1 MYEYVSD
8 REFLSRIRTEAGEIL
23 QDLCH
28 NLKVDYDIGARF
40 FMVGSG
46 ARRLITRNANQ
57 PVDLDYNLEIV
68 RCEDFEDCRYLKE
81 CVRKSFDKAL
91 RARGLYWG
99 NCQDSTAVLTA
110 KRLSRGL
117 DARNQYAIDVCI
129 VMQDDGHYHRLIHKK
144 TAFICDDKY
153 YWNIAPHSRKL
164 KEKADYIRKHGKWEL
179 VRDQYLR
186 LKNHYLTQNDHDH
199 PSFICYIE
207 AVNNVYN
214 SRKHW

>member
-28 NLKVDYDIGARF
+28 NLKVDHDIGARF

-57 PVDLDYNLEIV
+57 PEDLDYNLEIV
-68 RCEDFEDCRYLKE
+68 RCEDFDDCRYLKE
-81 CVRKSFDKAL
+81 CVRKSFDKVL
-91 RARGLYWG
+91 RAHGWWT
-99 NCQDSTAVLTA
+99 CQDSTTVLTA
-110 KRLSRGL
+110 KRQMYFVTDPAKYG
-117 DARNQYAIDVCI
+117 IDVCI
-129 VMQDDGHYHRLIHKK
+129 IMQDDGHYHRLIHKK
-144 TAFICDDKY
+144 AHWPCDDEY
-153 YWNIAPHSRKL
+153 YWNIGPNSREL
-164 KEKADYIRKHGKWEL
+164 KEKEEYIRKHGKWEL

-186 LKNHYLTQNDHDH
+186 LKNYYLTQNDHDH

-207 AVNNVYN
+207 AVNKVYN

>member
-28 NLKVDYDIGARF
+28 NLKVDHDIGARF

-68 RCEDFEDCRYLKE
+68 RCEDFDDCRYLKE
-81 CVRKSFDKAL
+81 CVRKSFDKVL
-91 RARGLYWG
+91 RAHGWCT
-99 NCQDSTAVLTA
+99 CQDSTAVLTA
-110 KRLSRGL
+110 KHPYR
-117 DARNQYAIDVCI
+117 DFNPRNQYAIDVCI
-129 VMQDDGHYHRLIHKK
+129 IMQDDGHYHRLIHKK
-144 TAFICDDKY
+144 AHWPCDDEY
-153 YWNIAPHSRKL
+153 YWNIGPNSREL
-164 KEKADYIRKHGKWEL
+164 KEKEEYIRKHGKWEL

-186 LKNHYLTQNDHDH
+186 LKNHYLTQNAHDH
-199 PSFICYIE
+199 PSFICYTE

>member
-28 NLKVDYDIGARF
+28 NLKVDHNIGARF
-40 FMVGSG
+40 SMVGSG
-46 ARRLITRNANQ
+46 KYGLITQNERQ
-57 PVDLDYNLEIV
+57 PVDLDFNLEIV

-81 CVRKSFDKAL
+81 CVRKSFDKVL
-91 RARGLYWG
+91 RARGWLS
-99 NCQDSTAVLTA
+99 CQDSTAVLTA
-110 KRLSRGL
+110 KRLSGHF
-117 DARNQYAIDVCI
+117 DTRNQYAIDVCI

-144 TAFICDDKY
+144 TGSTFYDEY

-164 KEKADYIRKHGKWEL
+164 KEKADYIRKRGKWEL

-199 PSFICYIE
+199 PSFICYTE

>member
-28 NLKVDYDIGARF
+28 NLKVDHDIGARF

-68 RCEDFEDCRYLKE
+68 RCEDFDDCRYLKE
-81 CVRKSFDKAL
+81 CVRKSFDKVL
-91 RARGLYWG
+91 RAHGWWT
-99 NCQDSTAVLTA
+99 CQDSTSVLTA
-110 KRLSRGL
+110 KRQLYTITAPVR
-117 DARNQYAIDVCI
+117 YAIDVCI

-144 TAFICDDKY
+144 TGFTFSDEY

-207 AVNNVYN
+207 AVNNVYI

>member
-28 NLKVDYDIGARF
+28 NLKVDHDIGARF
-40 FMVGSG
+40 SMVGSG
-46 ARRLITRNANQ
+46 KYGLITQNERQ
-57 PVDLDYNLEIV
+57 PVDLDFNLEIV
-68 RCEDFEDCRYLKE
+68 RCEVFDDCRYLKE
-81 CVRKSFDKAL
+81 CVRKSFDKVL
-91 RARGLYWG
+91 RAHGWLS
-99 NCQDSTAVLTA
+99 CQDSTSVLTA
-110 KRLSRGL
+110 KRQLYTITAPVR
-117 DARNQYAIDVCI
+117 YAIDVCI

-144 TAFICDDKY
+144 TGFTFSDEY

-186 LKNHYLTQNDHDH
+186 LKNYYLTQNDHDH